1 MNTNPM
7 GLLKNFMSNGGGPK
21 ALVEKA
27 MANMVGNANPMIG
40 NLVNM
45 AKQGDTKGV
54 ETFANNI
61 YKEIGKG
68 RDFYKDYAEFRNM
81 FK

>member
-1 MNTNPM
+1 MNANPIE
-7 GLLKNFMSNGGGPK
+7 LLKTFMGKGGTPQS
-21 ALVEKA
+21 LVEKA
-27 MANMVGNANPMIG
+27 MATMIGNTNPMIN

-61 YKEIGKG
+61 YKEIGRG

>member
-7 GLLKNFMSNGGGPK
+7 ELLKNFMSNGGGPK

-27 MANMVGNANPMIG
+27 MTNMVGNTNPMIG

>member
-7 GLLKNFMSNGGGPK
+7 ELLKNFMSNGGGPK

-27 MANMVGNANPMIG
+27 MANMVGNTNPMIG

>member
-1 MNTNPM
+1 MNANPIE
-7 GLLKNFMSNGGGPK
+7 LLKTFMGKGGTPQS
-21 ALVEKA
+21 LVEKA
-27 MANMVGNANPMIG
+27 MTTMLGNTNPMIN

-61 YKEIGKG
+61 YKEIGRG

>member
-1 MNTNPM
+1 MNANPIE
-7 GLLKNFMSNGGGPK
+7 LLKTFMGNGGTPQS
-21 ALVEKA
+21 LVEKA
-27 MANMVGNANPMIG
+27 MTTMIGNTNPMIN

-61 YKEIGKG
+61 YKEIGRG

>member
-1 MNTNPM
+1 
-7 GLLKNFMSNGGGPK
+7 
-21 ALVEKA
+21 
-27 MANMVGNANPMIG
+27 MIN

-61 YKEIGKG
+61 YKEIGRG

>member
-1 MNTNPM
+1 MNANPM
-7 GLLKNFMSNGGGPK
+7 ELLKNFMGNGGGPK

-27 MANMVGNANPMIG
+27 MANMVGNANPMIN

-61 YKEIGKG
+61 YKEIGRG